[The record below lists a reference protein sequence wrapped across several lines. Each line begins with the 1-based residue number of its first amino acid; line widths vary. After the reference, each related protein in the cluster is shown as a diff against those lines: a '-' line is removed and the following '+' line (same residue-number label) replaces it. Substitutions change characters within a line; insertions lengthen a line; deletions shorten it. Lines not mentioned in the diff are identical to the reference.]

1 MFRSALLVSLLIP
14 ARAALSCARSEPTVG
29 ELVGH
34 PLRPTSQR
42 DFDPP
47 PSGHQDIG
55 RGFVTSSSGVVSPL
69 PAISISLYA
78 KSVLVVVGSDAMV
91 TDVQLPVKR
100 QP

>member
-1 MFRSALLVSLLIP
+1 VSLLIP
-14 ARAALSCARSEPTVG
+14 ARAILSCTRSEPTVG
-29 ELVGH
+29 ELVGR

-55 RGFVTSSSGVVSPL
+55 RGFVTSSSGAVIPL
-69 PAISISLYA
+69 PAICA
-78 KSVLVVVGSDAMV
+78 KSVLVVVGSDGVV